1 MSDFDMV
8 GHRQVAFFCLVVMP
22 QALPCVKKRYC
33 IDLMNIIGNNHSP
46 LSGGGE
52 MVNFM

>member
-8 GHRQVAFFCLVVMP
+8 GHRQVAFFLPCRQP

-33 IDLMNIIGNNHSP
+33 IDLMNIIRNNHSP